1 MSKLLYLTEQEDDNV
16 DYVIKSILSFN
27 EEDKDKLD
35 PTPIKLYI
43 NCYGG
48 DVYQF
53 LGLIDVIESS
63 ITPIHTITLGAA
75 MSCAFLVTLSGHKR
89 FAYKNSTFMY
99 HQISTGEWGTAK
111 NLEEDLIETKRLQ
124 KIIENRI
131 LSKTKI
137 TKKQLSDNYNSK
149 NDWYLGAE
157 EALKYHIIDQIL

>member
-75 MSCAFLVTLSGHKR
+75 MSCAFLVALSGHKR

-124 KIIENRI
+124 KIIESHI

-157 EALKYHIIDQIL
+157 EALKYHIIDQIF

>member
-16 DYVIKSILSFN
+16 DYVIKSILSIN

-53 LGLIDVIESS
+53 LGLIDIIESS

-75 MSCAFLVTLSGHKR
+75 MSCAFLVALSGHKR

>member
-75 MSCAFLVTLSGHKR
+75 MSCAFLVALSGHKR

-124 KIIENRI
+124 KIIENRV

>member
-35 PTPIKLYI
+35 PSPIKLYI

-53 LGLIDVIESS
+53 LGLIDVIKAS

-75 MSCAFLVTLSGHKR
+75 MSCAFLVALSGHKR

-124 KIIENRI
+124 KIIESII

-137 TKKQLSDNYNSK
+137 SKKQLSDNYNSK
-149 NDWYLGAE
+149 NDWYINAE
-157 EALKYHIIDQIL
+157 EALKSNIIDQIL

>member
-35 PTPIKLYI
+35 PSPIKLYI

-75 MSCAFLVTLSGHKR
+75 MSCAFLVALSGHKR

-124 KIIENRI
+124 KIIESII

-137 TKKQLSDNYNSK
+137 SKKQLSDNYNSK
-149 NDWYLGAE
+149 NDWYINAE
-157 EALKYHIIDQIL
+157 EALKSNIIDQIL